1 MDTGYMLVGILVMS
15 AVTYLIRALPI
26 ALVRR
31 RLQSRFLLSLLYY
44 LPYGVL
50 SAMIFPAV
58 FTCTGNVLAAEIGT
72 GTAILLSFFFPNLL
86 LVAIVAV
93 LAVLVAM

>member
-1 MDTGYMLVGILVMS
+1 MDTGYMLAGILVMS
-15 AVTYLIRALPI
+15 GVTYLIRALPI

-31 RLQSRFLLSLLYY
+31 RLKSRFLLSLLYY

-58 FTCTGNVLAAEIGT
+58 FTCTGNVLAAAIGT
-72 GTAILLSFFFPNLL
+72 AAAVILSFFWPNLL
-86 LVAIVAV
+86 LVAVVAV
-93 LAVLVAM
+93 AAVLIAM